1 MDVERYLLVVADDYG
16 IGPNTSE
23 GILDLAQQGLVTATV
38 LLVNSPFAEQAV
50 RQWRKSGLPLEIG
63 WHPCLNLDGPILP
76 LDQVPSLVT
85 ADGQFL
91 PLGQFIPRML
101 GGLLS
106 AKEIHAELLA
116 QYSRFQELIGSP
128 PTFVNAH
135 KHLHAFGPVGV
146 VLREI
151 LAKQNPLPYIRRV
164 RESWRTLYGVKGGRF
179 KRVILSSVGNRQGAR
194 QARSGFP
201 GNDWLAGITDAP
213 CVADPEFLCR
223 WLEHIPGNVVELTC
237 HPGYR
242 DTTLAPRDCPVY
254 ELDRRPR
261 EMELLRAPS
270 FLGACRKAGFRLVS
284 PSELARLQSCTAAS
298 AA

>member
-1 MDVERYLLVVADDYG
+1 MGAERYLLVVADDYG
-16 IGPNTSE
+16 IGPATSE

-50 RQWRKSGLPLEIG
+50 GQWRKSGLSLEIG
-63 WHPCLNLDGPILP
+63 WHPCLNLDRPILP
-76 LDQVPSLVT
+76 PDRIPSLVT

-91 PLGQFIPRML
+91 TLGRFIPRML
-101 GGLLS
+101 AGLLR
-106 AKEIHAELLA
+106 AEEIRAELLA
-116 QYSRFQELIGSP
+116 QYRRFQELIGHP

-135 KHLHAFGPVGV
+135 KHLHAFGSVGM

-151 LAKQNPLPYIRRV
+151 LARQDPLPYIRRV
-164 RESWRTLYGVKGGRF
+164 REPWRTFYRVPGGRV
-179 KRVILSSVGNRQGAR
+179 KRIILSASGSRQAIR

-201 GNDWLAGITDAP
+201 GNDWLAGITDAH
-213 CVADPEFLCR
+213 CVADPDFLCR
-223 WLEHIPGNVVELTC
+223 WLKYIPGKVVELTC

-242 DTTLAPRDCPVY
+242 DPTLAPRDCPVY

-270 FLGACRKAGFRLVS
+270 FLAACGEAGFRLVS
-284 PSELARLQSCTAAS
+284 PSELAKRRFGAAIS